1 MGILVT
7 NLTSCGFLIKQLF
20 QIKELKP
27 RERQQLLSIPAAL
40 SCRNSVLQPSIG
52 SPAFLNV
59 GACDGD
65 CGL

>member
-40 SCRNSVLQPSIG
+40 KL
-52 SPAFLNV
+52 
-59 GACDGD
+59 
-65 CGL
+65 